1 MGHTQVVQ
9 PWVKKKQDKCGDQP
23 TPASVLGR
31 GGNWG
36 RRTTSYPKREECSTF
51 AQKGRHLN
59 VMLNHTV
66 FKSQ

>member
-36 RRTTSYPKREECSTF
+36 RRTTSYPKREQAEFSALEILF
-51 AQKGRHLN
+51 H
-59 VMLNHTV
+59 
-66 FKSQ
+66 FIF